1 VKATAVSATGLKS
14 VTRGRKQTPFVQW
27 RLAGNVNTVGS
38 GTDDLATIEEGATML
53 GEGVDPVWDEPLPDM
68 SVPGDLLLRA
78 RASKAGQSTGVA
90 TPLSSTRPAP
100 DTRRCWMWLDART
113 ELPRREE
120 RAVGDCTVILGKSS
134 SSNVSSIVIVPTVS
148 TSAVCDTS
156 VPLPHWAYTTTIRS
170 VRASQWLW

>member
-1 VKATAVSATGLKS
+1 
-14 VTRGRKQTPFVQW
+14 
-27 RLAGNVNTVGS
+27 
-38 GTDDLATIEEGATML
+38 ML

-78 RASKAGQSTGVA
+78 RASKA
-90 TPLSSTRPAP
+90 PAP